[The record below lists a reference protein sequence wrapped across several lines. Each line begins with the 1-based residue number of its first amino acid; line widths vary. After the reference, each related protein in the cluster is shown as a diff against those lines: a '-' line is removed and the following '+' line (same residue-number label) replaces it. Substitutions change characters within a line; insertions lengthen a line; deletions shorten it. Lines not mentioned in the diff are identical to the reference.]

1 MRFTLAQLR
10 KFVMPYTYDE
20 SLDLSE
26 ELDGFEDIISSK
38 TCKVHTVIKERGID
52 TYLFTFNISI
62 ECIMQDSVSLE
73 AIPYLIETTAEEIFS
88 TDDSIEDVF
97 LIDGITIDTRE
108 AILTNI
114 LINKPMSVTT
124 EEFEFE
130 EEDFE
135 EETTEEYINP
145 AFASLKDLL

>member
-1 MRFTLAQLR
+1 MSCLLLLCFSAWLPPYPALRSRSEILLLQTLI
-10 KFVMPYTYDE
+10 F
-20 SLDLSE
+20 
-26 ELDGFEDIISSK
+26 SSK

-52 TYLFTFNISI
+52 TYLFTFDISI

-114 LINKPMSVTT
+114 LINKPMSVTN
-124 EEFEFE
+124 EEFESE
-130 EEDFE
+130 EEEFE